1 MSAVATR
8 TVYRDALVERMGAD
22 PTAVCLDT
30 DTGLFS
36 GVDFGDAAA
45 RYLNLG
51 IAEHTLMGVAAG
63 MAASGWRPY
72 VNTMAAFAG
81 ARALEAVKIDIA
93 YNALPVRIMATHS
106 GVSAGHLGPTHH
118 ALEDLAVMRVLPNM
132 TVVVPADGASTTAL
146 LGQVADLPGPAYV
159 RLGRK
164 PTPSL
169 PEDTPPPVLGRIQR
183 LRDGGEVVLVC
194 AGPLPVL
201 AALEAAGT
209 LAAEDGLDVG
219 VLHAHTLKPFD
230 TGTLTAA
237 TAGARLVV
245 TVEEHWPSGGLGSAV
260 AEELAEHAPRPLLRI
275 AMPDRFV
282 DTVGGQERLM
292 ADNGI
297 TAEGVAARVR
307 ARLAGLADTAAAPG
321 TQTRPIP

>member
-1 MSAVATR
+1 MSATATR
-8 TVYRDALVERMGAD
+8 TAYRDALVARMALD
-22 PTAVCLDT
+22 PAAVCLDT

-93 YNALPVRIMATHS
+93 YNALPVRVMATHA

-118 ALEDLAVMRVLPNM
+118 ALEDVAVMRTLPNM
-132 TVVVPADGASTTAL
+132 TVVVPADADSTVAL
-146 LGQVADLPGPAYV
+146 LAQVAELPGPAYV

-169 PEDTPPPVLGRIQR
+169 PDGTPPPVLGTIQR
-183 LRDGGEVVLVC
+183 LRAGEEIVLVA

-201 AALEAAGT
+201 AALGAAEA
-209 LAAEDGLDVG
+209 LAEDGLDAG

-230 TGTLTAA
+230 AETLVAA
-237 TAGARLVV
+237 TGHARLVV
-245 TVEEHWPSGGLGSAV
+245 TVEEHWPAGGLGSAV
-260 AEELAEHAPRPLLRI
+260 AEELAERAPRPLLRI

-282 DTVGGQERLM
+282 DTVGGQEHIV
-292 ADNGI
+292 AEHGI
-297 TAEGVAARVR
+297 TPAGVAARVR
-307 ARLAGLADTAAAPG
+307 ARLTATDLP
-321 TQTRPIP
+321 